1 LAGFNTAPI
10 EKVSVGLIEIM
21 NRGKAFI
28 RMFDWLIEKEK
39 AISCERFNIGIK
51 YLTMKK
57 LLTILMIL
65 PFFGFGQW
73 TKFYHNNQMQFISN
87 AEQTTD
93 SGFIVSGV
101 TKAPGSTSGGND
113 YDMIIMKTDINGD
126 SLWSK
131 VFGGYEE
138 DVVNKVIQT
147 SDGGYA
153 LVGYS
158 DNLDSNNVTYSFI
171 LKTDANGDSLWMK
184 PLTRND
190 EVFSFEQTSDGGYIV
205 VGKHFSIYGVLIKT
219 NALGDTLWTRILEDT
234 LYNYSAAYDV
244 KQTIDG
250 GYIIIGEIG
259 PNSNN
264 NNDNA
269 FIVKTDSNGYT
280 LWSNTFGGS
289 SIDFSE
295 GHSIEQTT
303 DGGYI
308 YTGYLS
314 DTTTTG
320 VYFLLVKTD
329 DLGNTIWWKKYQV
342 SLYQTAAFNV
352 QQTTDGGYIIGG
364 VSIEWTGSYDLLII
378 KTNDV
383 GDTTWTRQIN
393 YGEEDFG
400 SIQQTTDGGYIIAA
414 HASNPAWNNYA
425 DLTLIKLDASGNII
439 SSTLDVALKNPNR
452 KLMKITNV
460 LGQETTEKKNTPLFY
475 IYDDGTVEKKIV
487 IE

>member
-1 LAGFNTAPI
+1 M
-10 EKVSVGLIEIM
+10 S
-21 NRGKAFI
+21 
-28 RMFDWLIEKEK
+28 
-39 AISCERFNIGIK
+39 
-51 YLTMKK
+51 K

-93 SGFIVSGV
+93 GGFIVSGV
-101 TKAPGSTSGGND
+101 TKAPASTSGGNN

-184 PLTRND
+184 ALTRQD
-190 EVFSFEQTSDGGYIV
+190 ELHSIEQTTGNGYIL
-205 VGKHFSIYGVLIKT
+205 VGNHGGFYGVLIKT
-219 NALGDTLWTRILEDT
+219 NSVGDTLWTRILDDT

-244 KQTIDG
+244 KQTTDG
-250 GYIIIGEIG
+250 GYIIIGEVG

-269 FIVKTDSNGYT
+269 FMVKTDSNGYT

-289 SIDFSE
+289 GIDFAE

-320 VYFLLVKTD
+320 VDFLLVKTD

-342 SLYQTAAFNV
+342 SFYETAAFNV

-393 YGEEDFG
+393 YGEEGFG
-400 SIQQTTDGGYIIAA
+400 SIQQTTDGGYIIS
-414 HASNPAWNNYA
+414 SNTRNPVWNNYS
-425 DLTLIKLDASGNII
+425 DLTLTKLGVNGNII
-439 SSTLDVALKNPNR
+439 SSTINGEAGNPDR
-452 KLMKITNV
+452 KLLKITDL
-460 LGQETTEKKNTPLFY
+460 LGRETKRTNQPLFF
-475 IYDDGTVEKKIV
+475 IYDDGTVEKRIV

>member
-1 LAGFNTAPI
+1 
-10 EKVSVGLIEIM
+10 
-21 NRGKAFI
+21 
-28 RMFDWLIEKEK
+28 
-39 AISCERFNIGIK
+39 
-51 YLTMKK
+51 MKK
-57 LLTILMIL
+57 ILFILLLII

-93 SGFIVSGV
+93 GGYIVSGV
-101 TKAPGSTSGGND
+101 TKASVGTSGGND

-126 SLWSK
+126 SLWNK

-138 DVVNKVIQT
+138 DVVNKIIQT

-158 DNLDSNNVTYSFI
+158 ENLDTNNIPYSFI
-171 LKTDANGDSLWMK
+171 LKTDTNGDSLWMK

-205 VGKHFSIYGVLIKT
+205 VGKHGDFYGVLIKT
-219 NALGDTLWTRILEDT
+219 NSLGDTLWTRILDDT

-244 KQTIDG
+244 KQTTDG
-250 GYIIIGEIG
+250 GYIIIGEVG

-264 NNDNA
+264 MNDNA
-269 FIVKTDSNGYT
+269 FMVKTDSNGHT

-289 SIDFSE
+289 GIDFAE

-308 YTGYLS
+308 YTGYAS
-314 DTTTTG
+314 DTGATS
-320 VYFLLVKTD
+320 VNFLLVKTD
-329 DLGNTIWWKKYQV
+329 DLGNIIWWKKYLG
-342 SLYQTAAFNV
+342 SFYQAAAFNV

-364 VSIEWTGSYDLLII
+364 VSVEWTGSYDLFII

-383 GDTTWTRQIN
+383 GDTTWTRQIDN
-393 YGEEDFG
+393 GEEGFG
-400 SIQQTTDGGYIIAA
+400 SIIQTTSGKYIV
-414 HASNPAWNNYA
+414 SSSTRNPIWNNYS
-425 DLTLIKLDASGNII
+425 DLTITELGINGNII
-439 SSTLDVALKNPNR
+439 STTKDIVLENPNK
-452 KLMKITNV
+452 KLLKIVDV
-460 LGQETTEKKNTPLFY
+460 LGREVLPTSNTPLFY
-475 IYDDGTVEKKIV
+475 IYDDGTVEKRII